1 MKSFAILLSIVVA
14 ASTSVL
20 FAQTEQSAEEV
31 FTKFET
37 LRGEVVDS
45 HGNNIE
51 NFSVHASIYEPVR
64 SIDKDQ
70 AKRKFHGDWAAK
82 EIDGEFSFDVE
93 QPIPINPHLFL
104 TCTVAAEGYSAAHK
118 ILARTSAIAEFDGD
132 FGKITL
138 KRTVKVTG
146 RLVMPAS
153 AEAES
158 LLEPVIT
165 FTLATKSQAP
175 GFQQQGAFSKD
186 GSFEVFLPEDCE
198 VKVIAYS
205 QNAAAISK
213 TVTIEK
219 FDPDT
224 GQQELGE
231 LRLVEGVSVSG
242 VVLTKNGYPVEN
254 QSIHLYQHLD
264 GHQIVSAT
272 AITDA
277 LGEFEL
283 PPRSGEVVVKLNEQL
298 GKDGKAANSTGRKL
312 TARDVELVLR
322 QGEAVK
328 PIEFR
333 EAETFL
339 ITGSVALNNGQVP
352 NNVHVAILDNL
363 ERKYEQTAVDK
374 DGRFA
379 FAVPHG
385 METSLLIM
393 YSGNDGESFFVSSL
407 RTDSL
412 NQNREA
418 FVNYEDDEQIFYF
431 KPIEKN
437 IGPLDFV
444 LLEHLPEQTTATQEV
459 FKWILGN

>member
-1 MKSFAILLSIVVA
+1 MKSFTLLLCIVFAV
-14 ASTSVL
+14 STSAL
-20 FAQTEQSAEEV
+20 FAQSEKPTDEV

-45 HGNNIE
+45 HGNKIE
-51 NFSVHASIYEPVR
+51 KCSVHASIYEPVR
-64 SIDKDQ
+64 SINKDGVE
-70 AKRKFHGDWAAK
+70 RKFHGKWAAK
-82 EIDGEFSFDVE
+82 DIDGEFSFDVE

-104 TCTVAAEGYSAAHK
+104 TCSVTAEGYSTAHK

-138 KRTVKVTG
+138 KRAVKVTG

-153 AEAES
+153 AESES

-165 FTLATKSQAP
+165 FTSVTKSQAS
-175 GFQQQGAFSKD
+175 GFQRRGKFSKD
-186 GSFEVFLPEDCE
+186 GSFEVTLPEDCE
-198 VKVIAYS
+198 VKIIAYS

-219 FDPDT
+219 IDLET
-224 GQQELGE
+224 GQQDLGE
-231 LRLVEGVSVSG
+231 LQLVEGISVSG
-242 VVLTKNGYPVEN
+242 VVLTRDGYPVKN
-254 QSIHLYQHLD
+254 QSIHLYQRLD
-264 GHQIVSAT
+264 GHQIISAT

-283 PPRSGEVVVKLNEQL
+283 APRLGEVVVKLNEQL
-298 GKDGKAANSTGRKL
+298 GKDGKATNSTGRKL
-312 TARDVELVLR
+312 AARAIELILR

-328 PIEFR
+328 PVEFR

-339 ITGSVALNNGQVP
+339 ITGSVALEDGQVP
-352 NNVHVAILDNL
+352 EDVRVAVADNF
-363 ERKYEQTAVDK
+363 EKRFEETAVDE

-379 FAVPHG
+379 FAVPRG
-385 METSLLIM
+385 LKVSLLIM
-393 YSGNDGESFFVSSL
+393 YSGGDGESFFVSSL
-407 RTDSL
+407 RGDSL
-412 NQNREA
+412 NQNRDA
-418 FVNYEDDEQIFYF
+418 FVNYEDDEQVFYF

-444 LLEHLPEQTTATQEV
+444 LLEHLPEHTTATQEV